1 MFSQQSKIRVKN
13 LKFKIQTP
21 KSLMDIGNQ
30 IISKSTILVKEFK
43 KDFNSGD
50 SKSNEMFRNNN
61 KQNSRNFLYQNES
74 MQLSG

>member
-1 MFSQQSKIRVKN
+1 
-13 LKFKIQTP
+13 
-21 KSLMDIGNQ
+21 MDIGNQ

-50 SKSNEMFRNNN
+50 SKSNEMYRNNN